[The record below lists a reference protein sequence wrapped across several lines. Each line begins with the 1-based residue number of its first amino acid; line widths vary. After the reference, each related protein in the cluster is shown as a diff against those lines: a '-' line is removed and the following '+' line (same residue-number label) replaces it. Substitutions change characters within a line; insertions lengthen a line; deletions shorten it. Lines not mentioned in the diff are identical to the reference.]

1 MSVLTHGRRAVAA
14 TAATLA
20 AALLAAAAGLVAAGS
35 GTAHAGSGAVVLAR
49 GDIDFVPRLA
59 DGRLDL
65 RIADRT
71 GSGTVMREPSDVVL
85 HVVPEAKESILSP
98 VNPVLGDGLYGWFL
112 NGRHAK
118 DVFALTPGWTGP
130 AGAQSVEV
138 TLDRTQGE
146 GRFALYTFTEE
157 MEWSDQE
164 PVQHLDS
171 DDPAYRSFVLPQGT
185 ERFAPTWGFAAEG
198 VHRLTLTVSA
208 TLADGSKVSDTETL
222 AVAVGATDPTQVRPG
237 DGSIPTATPTPTA
250 TPSTSAP
257 TPTPTAP
264 AAYVIDDGH
273 IDLAARPGEGGKLAF
288 QIKDGTLQNPR
299 WHEPDDVVIHVGPA
313 AKRRISEAYAFL
325 GTPGE
330 PVWWLPSS
338 RLAGLVWPGWS
349 TEGFPASQVRGRIT
363 YRLDSLRGPG
373 TLAVVNDN
381 SMDSTV
387 LVNSGDGL
395 PDAFEHTAGSHSH
408 SAWAFTREGVY
419 RTTFTVAAT
428 LADGTK
434 VSDTATIAWAVGAVD
449 PATVKPGEGTEPT
462 APTTAPP
469 TGTPTTHP
477 TATPTVPAATTPT
490 APGPSLPPS
499 TPASGGTNHPQGTD
513 TSRAGDGDAG
523 NGVQVAGGSTGGPTG
538 GSLASTGV
546 PALLPIGLAIAAVC
560 AGAVA
565 LLVARRHEDASDPAH

>member
-14 TAATLA
+14 TAGTLA

-35 GTAHAGSGAVVLAR
+35 GTAHAGSGAVVLAQ
-49 GDIDFVPRLA
+49 GDIDFVPQLTE
-59 DGRLDL
+59 GRLDL

-71 GSGTVMREPSDVVL
+71 GGTPVVREPADVVL
-85 HVVPEAKESILSP
+85 HVVPEAKESIISP

-130 AGAQSVEV
+130 TGARTVEV
-138 TLDRTQGE
+138 TLDRSQGE

-164 PVQHLDS
+164 PVQHLNS
-171 DDPAYRSFVLPQGT
+171 DDPALRSFALPQGT
-185 ERFAPTWGFAAEG
+185 QRFAPTWGFAAEG

-208 TLADGSKVSDTETL
+208 TLDDGTKVSDTETL
-222 AVAVGATDPTQVRPG
+222 AVAVGSTDPTQVRPG
-237 DGSIPTATPTPTA
+237 DGSTPTPTPS

-257 TPTPTAP
+257 TPTPTSTSPAP
-264 AAYVIDDGH
+264 AAHIIDDGH
-273 IDLAARPGEGGKLAF
+273 IDLAARPVDAGKLAF
-288 QIKDGTLQNPR
+288 QIKEGTPQSPR
-299 WHEPDDVVIHVGPA
+299 WLEPDEVVIHVKPA
-313 AKRRISEAYAFL
+313 AKRRITEAYDFL
-325 GTPGE
+325 GTPGD

-338 RLAGLVWPGWS
+338 RLAGLVWPGWN
-349 TEGFPASQVRGRIT
+349 TEGLSASQVKGRIT
-363 YRLDSLRGPG
+363 YRVDSLQGPG
-373 TLAVVNDN
+373 TLAIVNDN
-381 SMDSTV
+381 SLDSTV

-408 SAWAFTREGVY
+408 SAWAFTEEGVY

-434 VSDTATIAWAVGAVD
+434 VSDTATIAWAVGSTD
-449 PATVKPGEGTEPT
+449 PATVRPGAGTEPP

-469 TGTPTTHP
+469 GTTPSATTTAGRPAPSLSPSTPTT
-477 TATPTVPAATTPT
+477 
-490 APGPSLPPS
+490 
-499 TPASGGTNHPQGTD
+499 GGTNDPQGT
-513 TSRAGDGDAG
+513 SGSDGGTG
-523 NGVQVAGGSTGGPTG
+523 NGDSSTSGSGGGGR
-538 GSLASTGV
+538 LASTGSS
-546 PALLPIGLAIAAVC
+546 ALLPVGLAIAAVC

-565 LLVARRHEDASDPAH
+565 FLAARRRREDQDATTPAH

>member
-35 GTAHAGSGAVVLAR
+35 GTARADSGAVVLAQ
-49 GDIDFVPRLA
+49 GDIDFVPQLA

-71 GSGTVMREPSDVVL
+71 GDGTVLREPSEVVL

-118 DVFALTPGWTGP
+118 DVFALTPGWAGL
-130 AGAQSVEV
+130 AGARSAEV
-138 TLDRTQGE
+138 TLDRAQGE

-164 PVQHLDS
+164 PVQHLNS
-171 DDPAYRSFVLPQGT
+171 EDPAHRSFSLPQGT
-185 ERFAPTWGFAAEG
+185 ERSVPTWGFAAEG

-222 AVAVGATDPTQVRPG
+222 AVAVGSTDPTQVRPG
-237 DGSIPTATPTPTA
+237 DGTTPTPTSS
-250 TPSTSAP
+250 TPSAP
-257 TPTPTAP
+257 TPTPSSSAP
-264 AAYVIDDGH
+264 GAYVIDDGH

-299 WHEPDDVVIHVGPA
+299 WHEPDDVVIHVRRA

-325 GTPGE
+325 GTPGD

-338 RLAGLVWPGWS
+338 QLAGLVWPGWS

-363 YRLDSLRGPG
+363 YRLDSLQGPG

-387 LVNSGDGL
+387 LVDSGDGL
-395 PDAFEHTAGSHSH
+395 PDAFEHAAGSHSH
-408 SAWAFTREGVY
+408 SAWAFTKEGVY

-428 LADGTK
+428 LTDGTK

-449 PATVKPGEGTEPT
+449 PTTVKPGENTDPT

-469 TGTPTTHP
+469 SGTPTTTNP
-477 TATPTVPAATTPT
+477 TASR
-490 APGPSLPPS
+490 PGPDPSLSSSAPAPEATDGPTGKE
-499 TPASGGTNHPQGTD
+499 TPRTGGD
-513 TSRAGDGDAG
+513 SG
-523 NGVQVAGGSTGGPTG
+523 NGGRVTSGSTGGG
-538 GSLASTGV
+538 LASTGA
-546 PALLPIGLAIAAVC
+546 PALLPVGLAIAAVC
-560 AGAVA
+560 AGAAA
-565 LLVARRHEDASDPAH
+565 LLLARRRREDPSDLAPDAP